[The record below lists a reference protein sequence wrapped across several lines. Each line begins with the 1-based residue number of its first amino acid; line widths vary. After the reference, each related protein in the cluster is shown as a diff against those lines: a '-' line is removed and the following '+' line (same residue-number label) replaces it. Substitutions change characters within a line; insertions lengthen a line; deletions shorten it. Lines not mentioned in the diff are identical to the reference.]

1 MKPEFSSY
9 SLRLA
14 GYLMYKGFV
23 LKLMRD
29 DQKSRRKI
37 FIFNDSPELQI
48 AIQDYLY
55 VSKNN

>member
-1 MKPEFSSY
+1 MRKEFSSY

-14 GYLMYKGFV
+14 GYLMHKGFV

-29 DQKSRRKI
+29 DMKSKRKI
-37 FIFNDSPELQI
+37 FIFNDSPELQK

-55 VSKNN
+55 VSKK

>member
-14 GYLMYKGFV
+14 GYLMLQGFV

-29 DQKSRRKI
+29 DQKSNRKI
-37 FIFNDSPELQI
+37 FIFNDTPELQN
-48 AIQDYLY
+48 AIQEYL
-55 VSKNN
+55 SFKNK

>member
-14 GYLMYKGFV
+14 GYLMLQGFV

-29 DQKSRRKI
+29 DQKSKRKI
-37 FIFNDSPELQI
+37 FIFNNTPELQEK
-48 AIQDYLY
+48 IQEYLRF
-55 VSKNN
+55 KNK

>member
-23 LKLMRD
+23 LKLMRK
-29 DQKSRRKI
+29 DQKTRRNI
-37 FIFNDSPELQI
+37 FIFNNTSELQN
-48 AIQDYLY
+48 AIQEYL
-55 VSKNN
+55 VLKK